1 MRKMA
6 RVVRIDNVLPHNNA
20 DSLEIAIVGGWQVI
34 IRKGEFKADDLAVFC
49 EIDSWVP
56 TELAPFL
63 SKGKEPREYNGV
75 KGEKLRTI
83 RLRGELS
90 QGLLIPLSHET
101 MVRCEAGKALIQRGI
116 SPLSSQDELVDQD
129 VTEILGIQKWEPPV
143 NAQLAGQT
151 KGNFPSIFFKTD
163 QERIQNLSRKLD
175 EWIAQGL
182 EFEVTEKLEGSSM
195 TCYLLEDGTFGVC
208 SRNLDLKRDEN
219 NSFWATAIKLDI
231 EAKMK
236 SYFGE
241 TPEKAVCLQG
251 ELIGEGIQKNIYGL
265 KGYDFQVFDIQE
277 SGGKYY
283 SAWGRVTILK
293 HIGIESVPYLGTF
306 TCKPMQE
313 ILDFAQG
320 NSVLADTKRE
330 GVVWKCLT
338 DPSITFK
345 VINNEYLLSEK

>member
-6 RVVRIDNVLPHNNA
+6 RVVKIDNVIEHSNA

-34 IRKGEFKADDLAVFC
+34 IRKGEFKAGEYAIFC

-90 QGLLIPLSHET
+90 QGLLLDIENINKEVTVEEHLYNFKDVMWE
-101 MVRCEAGKALIQRGI
+101 I
-116 SPLSSQDELVDQD
+116 DED
-129 VTEILGIQKWEPPV
+129 VSEILGIQKWEPPV
-143 NAQLAGQT
+143 TAQLAGQT

-163 QERIQNLSRKLD
+163 QERIQNLSRKLE
-175 EWIAQGL
+175 EWIEQGL

-219 NSFWATAIKLDI
+219 NTFWATAIKLDI

-236 SYFGE
+236 AYFGE
-241 TPEKAVCLQG
+241 TPEVAVCLQG

-265 KGYDFQVFDIQE
+265 NGYDYRVFDIQE
-277 SGGKYY
+277 AGGKYFAY
-283 SAWGRVTILK
+283 VDRWGALKTMQIKSA
-293 HIGIESVPYLGTF
+293 PYLGVT

-313 ILDFAQG
+313 MLDFAQG
-320 NSVLADTKRE
+320 ESIFAATKRE
-330 GVVWKCLT
+330 GLVWKCLT
-338 DPSITFK
+338 DPNITFK

>member
-6 RVVRIDNVLPHNNA
+6 RVVKIDNIIEHNNA

-34 IRKGEFKADDLAVFC
+34 IRKGEFKAGDIAIFC
-49 EIDSWVP
+49 EIDGFVP
-56 TELAPFL
+56 TEIAPFL
-63 SKGKEPREYNGV
+63 TKAGKEPKEYNGV

-90 QGLLIPLSHET
+90 QGLLLPISILS
-101 MVRCEAGKALIQRGI
+101 
-116 SPLSSQDELVDQD
+116 LSQENWFHYVDIDED
-129 VTEILGIQKWEPPV
+129 VSEVLNIQKWEPPV
-143 NAQLAGQT
+143 SAQLAGQT

-219 NSFWATAIKLDI
+219 NTFWATAIKLDI

-236 SYFGE
+236 AYFGE

-265 KGYDFQVFDIQE
+265 KGYVFNVFDIQE
-277 SGGKYY
+277 AGGNYFDFQTRIQ
-283 SAWGRVTILK
+283 AIDMMDIPHAPVLGK
-293 HIGIESVPYLGTF
+293 HQ
-306 TCKPMQE
+306 CKSMQE
-313 ILDFAQG
+313 MLDFAQG
-320 NSVLADTKRE
+320 ESIFAATKRE
-330 GVVWKCLT
+330 GLVWKCLT

-345 VINNEYLLSEK
+345 VINNEYLLAEKQ

>member
-6 RVVRIDNVLPHNNA
+6 RVVKIDDVINHNNA
-20 DSLEIAIVGGWQVI
+20 DTLEIAKVGGWQVI
-34 IRKGEFKADDLAVFC
+34 IRKGEFKTNEYAIFC

-90 QGLLIPLSHET
+90 QGLLLPVAECFGDT
-101 MVRCEAGKALIQRGI
+101 VTV
-116 SPLSSQDELVDQD
+116 SSNNATPFKEGDD
-129 VTEILGIQKWEPPV
+129 VSEVLNIQKWEPPV
-143 NAQLAGQT
+143 SAQLRGQT

-219 NSFWATAIKLDI
+219 NTFWATAIKLDI

-236 SYFGE
+236 AYFGE

-265 KGYDFQVFDIQE
+265 KGYDFRVFDIQE
-277 SGGKYY
+277 AGGKYFD
-283 SAWGRVTILK
+283 SDDRAGSLAEMKID
-293 HIGIESVPYLGTF
+293 SVPVLGFGTVM
-306 TCKPMQE
+306 PME
-313 ILDFAQG
+313 DMLEYAQN
-320 NSVLADTKRE
+320 NSRLANTKRE

-338 DPSITFK
+338 DPSISFK
-345 VINNEYLLSEK
+345 VVNNEYLLSEK

>member
-6 RVVRIDNVLPHNNA
+6 RVVQIDNVITHINA
-20 DSLEIAIVGGWQVI
+20 DTLEIAIVGGWQVI
-34 IRKGEFKADDLAVFC
+34 IRKGEFKAGDMAVFC

-90 QGLLIPLSHET
+90 QGLLLDVKTCINVSGLPPINSIME
-101 MVRCEAGKALIQRGI
+101 
-116 SPLSSQDELVDQD
+116 DEDASEWLN
-129 VTEILGIQKWEPPV
+129 IQKWEAPI

-163 QERIQNLSRKLD
+163 QERIQNLSRKL
-175 EWIAQGL
+175 EQWIEEGL

-219 NSFWATAIKLDI
+219 NTFWATAIKFDV

-236 SYFGE
+236 AYFGE

-265 KGYDFQVFDIQE
+265 KGYDFRVFDIQE
-277 SGGKYY
+277 AGGNYFWCGKRI
-283 SAWGRVTILK
+283 AALDFMN
-293 HIGIESVPYLGTF
+293 IESVPLLGYGKVMT
-306 TCKPMQE
+306 ME
-313 ILDFAQG
+313 DMLEHAQ
-320 NSVLADTKRE
+320 NRSWLANTKRE